1 MKKIILGLLLLS
13 LSLFAEMTNVV
24 VTPEFVNSTKMKIID
39 IRTPEEWRETGI
51 VKGAYTLTFFNKNG
65 DYDIYSFLNSLNK
78 IVKKDERFAL
88 VCRTGSR
95 TKMVSNFLGNK
106 LNYHV
111 VNLKGGLMKLLQDGY
126 KTQPYTPKK

>member
-1 MKKIILGLLLLS
+1 MKKIVFGLLLLS
-13 LSLFAEMTNVV
+13 LSLFAEVTDIV

-39 IRTPEEWRETGI
+39 IRTLEEWRETGI
-51 VKGAYTLTFFNKNG
+51 VKGAYTLTFFNRNG

-78 IVKKDERFAL
+78 IVKKDEKFAL
-88 VCRTGSR
+88 ICRTGSR
-95 TKMVSNFLGNK
+95 SKMVSNFLGNK

-126 KTQPYTPKK
+126 KTQPYALKR

>member
-13 LSLFAEMTNVV
+13 LSLFAEVTDVV

-51 VKGAYTLTFFNKNG
+51 VKDAYTLTFFNKNG

-78 IVKKDERFAL
+78 IVKKDEKFAL
-88 VCRTGSR
+88 ICRTGSR

-111 VNLKGGLMKLLQDGY
+111 VNLKGGLMKLLQEGY
-126 KTQPYTPKK
+126 KTQPYILKR

>member
-13 LSLFAEMTNVV
+13 LSLFAEVTDVV

-78 IVKKDERFAL
+78 IVKKDEKFAL
-88 VCRTGSR
+88 ICRTGSR
-95 TKMVSNFLGNK
+95 SKMVSNFLGNK

>member
-13 LSLFAEMTNVV
+13 LSLFAEVTDVV

-78 IVKKDERFAL
+78 IVKKDEKFAL
-88 VCRTGSR
+88 ICRTGSR

>member
-13 LSLFAEMTNVV
+13 LSLFAEVTDVV

-78 IVKKDERFAL
+78 IVKKDEKFAL
-88 VCRTGSR
+88 ICRTGSR

-111 VNLKGGLMKLLQDGY
+111 VNLKGGLMKLLQEGY
-126 KTQPYTPKK
+126 KTQPYILKR

>member
-1 MKKIILGLLLLS
+1 MKKIIVGLLFLS
-13 LSLFAEMTNVV
+13 LSLFAEVTDIV

-65 DYDIYSFLNSLNK
+65 DYDIYGFLNLLNK
-78 IVKKDERFAL
+78 IVKKDEKFAL
-88 VCRTGSR
+88 ICRTGSR

-111 VNLKGGLMKLLQDGY
+111 VNLKGGLMKLLQEGY
-126 KTQPYTPKK
+126 KTQPYILER

>member
-78 IVKKDERFAL
+78 IVKKDEKFAL
-88 VCRTGSR
+88 ICRTGSR